1 MEFPEEQLYLP
12 IKMPDSKSRVRTIPL
27 KSGFMKCP
35 CGYVYEYEMERDR
48 KMKLRMHLKICTNPL
63 ESCEKFKAPRK
74 PMTMEEQ
81 HRFRTERNRI
91 LYK

>member
-1 MEFPEEQLYLP
+1 MR
-12 IKMPDSKSRVRTIPL
+12 MVPL
-27 KSGFMKCP
+27 KSGFMKRP
-35 CGYVYEYEMERDR
+35 SGYVYEYEMERDM
-48 KMKLRMHLKICTNPL
+48 KMKLRMHLKICPDPP